1 MALAIAKL
9 MRNDTGTANN
19 KLNHFFGISGSASR
33 ASGPVSS
40 PPTRRRR
47 VRLEADDANFAEP
60 SSEVKGQSERIDL
73 ADDVSPR
80 TRAPVGRVSKIGPIG
95 DGAGLPVPRI
105 APLRRQGGGGDHP
118 ALAVY
123 LRELGQHPIITR
135 EEEHE
140 LAVQFS
146 KTGDPALA
154 ARLVTAN
161 LRLVVKIAREHRRA
175 QSNLLDLIQEGNVG
189 LVRAVEK
196 YDPHRGVKFSSY
208 ASWWIRAYMLKFVLA
223 NWRLVKVGTTQ
234 PQRRL
239 FFNLHRERQKLEK
252 QGVQVEAKHLAA
264 ALDVSEEEV
273 LEMER
278 RLNASEMSL
287 DAPVRSKDH
296 DDQPRG
302 TLVSGPSGSRPDVQV
317 EATEFELLLKEKLT
331 IFGAT
336 LRDRELEIFNTRLL
350 SEEPK
355 TLVELAER
363 FGVTRERTR
372 QLEVRLKEKLRMYL
386 ETELGEGLQP
396 EDLID

>member
-1 MALAIAKL
+1 MALAIAKV
-9 MRNDTGTANN
+9 MRNDTATANN
-19 KLNHFFGISGSASR
+19 KLNHLFGISGT

-40 PPTRRRR
+40 PSTRRKR
-47 VRLEADDANFAEP
+47 VRLDADHAKFAEP
-60 SSEVKGQSERIDL
+60 SSESPTSGATAL
-73 ADDVSPR
+73 AVPR
-80 TRAPVGRVSKIGPIG
+80 TAPFKRH
-95 DGAGLPVPRI
+95 
-105 APLRRQGGGGDHP
+105 GGGGDHP

-123 LRELGQHPIITR
+123 LRELGRHPVMTR
-135 EEEHE
+135 EEEHQ

-154 ARLVTAN
+154 DRLVTAN

-252 QGVQVEAKHLAA
+252 QGLQVEAKHLAA
-264 ALDVSEEEV
+264 ALDVSEGEV

-287 DAPVRSKDH
+287 DAPVRSRDH
-296 DDQPRG
+296 DDHPRG
-302 TLVSGPSGSRPDVQV
+302 SLVSGPSASRPDVQV
-317 EATEFELLLKEKLT
+317 EATEFEMLLKEKLT

-336 LRDRELEIFNTRLL
+336 LRDRELEIFNARLL

-396 EDLID
+396 EDLLD